1 MEAPGSKA
9 ELEKPIA
16 KEDKIPLLE
25 KVIFASGDMAFN
37 LIWMPLA
44 IYANP
49 FFTDICGIP
58 VGWVA
63 AIFLFIRVL
72 DLPADIVV
80 GVIADHTTPRQKLGK
95 FRLYMAYGA
104 IPLGIISAA
113 MFYSPNLATEGKAI
127 WLFVTYLL
135 VSLLYSATNVPYSA
149 QMKIMSPDHRE
160 RNMLAAFRMV
170 GAQLGVLIVSAGMLK
185 LVSFLG
191 GGNQKAGYFYT
202 TSLFGLI
209 VIVCLYL
216 TALWAK
222 DRTKPEA
229 VDWPTT
235 KKNLVE
241 MAKCSVWWI
250 LLVTGLFTILVYT
263 MRFGAIV
270 YYIKYYMDP
279 GAIASWGGKDEVA
292 SIFFTS
298 GTICALAGSALYAP
312 IARMFD
318 KKWIYIVVV
327 GLSTAASIVFAFV
340 PRDGVGMLIAIQ
352 VAFSTLM
359 GPTGAI
365 MFSMYT
371 DVADYLKVK
380 NGNDTEGVAMAV
392 GSFCNKLGW
401 SIGPTISLIVMSVLG
416 YVPDA
421 PQSKDILNALV
432 ATLSWGP
439 AAACIVSIVFM
450 LLYPL
455 NRKKM
460 NEITTTLKARVAAA
474 AGQ

>member
-1 MEAPGSKA
+1 METASAKT
-9 ELEKPIA
+9 ELEEPIA
-16 KEDKIPLLE
+16 EEDKIPLLE
-25 KVIFASGDMAFN
+25 KIVFSSGDMAFN

-63 AIFLFIRVL
+63 AIFLFIRFI
-72 DLPADIVV
+72 DLPADIIF
-80 GVIADHTTPRQKLGK
+80 GVLADHTTPRKKLGK
-95 FRLYMAYGA
+95 FRLYLAYGC
-104 IPLGIISAA
+104 IPLGVINAA
-113 MFYSPNLATEGKAI
+113 MFYSPNTSNKGKAV

-160 RNMLAAFRMV
+160 RNTLSAFRMV

-185 LVSFLG
+185 LVDVLG
-191 GGNQKAGYFYT
+191 GGDKKAGYFYT

-209 VIVCLYL
+209 VVACVYL
-216 TALWAK
+216 TAVYSK

-241 MAKCSVWWI
+241 MGRCTVWWI

-263 MRFGAIV
+263 MRFGSIM
-270 YYIKYYMDP
+270 YYLKYYMDP
-279 GAIASWGGKDEVA
+279 AALEKWGGVDGVA
-292 SIFFTS
+292 TIFFTS

-312 IARMFD
+312 IAKVFD
-318 KKWIYIVVV
+318 KKWIYVFLVL
-327 GLSTAASIVFAFV
+327 LSTIASVVFAFV
-340 PRDGVGMLIAIQ
+340 PKDGVMMLIVIQ
-352 VAFSTLM
+352 VIFSLLM

-371 DVADYLKVK
+371 DVADYLKEK

-401 SIGPTISLIVMSVLG
+401 SIGPTIALVVMSVIG
-416 YVPDA
+416 YTPDV
-421 PQSKDILNALV
+421 PQSEKVLRSLS

-439 AAACIVSIVFM
+439 AAACIVAIVFM

-455 NRKKM
+455 NKAKM
-460 NEITTTLKARVAAA
+460 NEITQKLKERATAAA
-474 AGQ
+474 K

>member
-1 MEAPGSKA
+1 
-9 ELEKPIA
+9 
-16 KEDKIPLLE
+16 
-25 KVIFASGDMAFN
+25 
-37 LIWMPLA
+37 
-44 IYANP
+44 
-49 FFTDICGIP
+49 
-58 VGWVA
+58 
-63 AIFLFIRVL
+63 
-72 DLPADIVV
+72 
-80 GVIADHTTPRQKLGK
+80 
-95 FRLYMAYGA
+95 
-104 IPLGIISAA
+104 
-113 MFYSPNLATEGKAI
+113 
-127 WLFVTYLL
+127 
-135 VSLLYSATNVPYSA
+135 
-149 QMKIMSPDHRE
+149 
-160 RNMLAAFRMV
+160 MLAAFRMV